1 MIEYKNLY
9 ILPTNSVT
17 MAKQKTAWNIHLMKV
32 YKDMKDK
39 NSKIKLSDAMKVA
52 KASYKK

>member
-1 MIEYKNLY
+1 
-9 ILPTNSVT
+9 

-32 YKDMKDK
+32 YHEMKNKD
-39 NSKIKLSDAMKVA
+39 SSIKLSDAMKVA